1 MPSNLQSID
10 DVIATLEGY
19 IQENE
24 KAGSPLGYF
33 PALYLKVTKQVK
45 KGIAEGFFEK
55 GHRMEQ
61 LDVIFASR
69 YIDAY
74 DAYQRQEQV
83 TRSWERAF
91 LLAQDYW
98 PIVLQHL
105 LIGMN
110 AHINLDLGIAA
121 ATVMEGEPIEDL
133 HTDFNRINQILSQLV
148 GEVQE
153 ELATIWPT
161 LHWILRKTGQID
173 DKLVDFSMEI
183 ARDGAWRLAKEL
195 AGVPQDQWPQMIE
208 ERDQKVAR
216 YANAITDPGW
226 LINLAL
232 KFIRLGE
239 RGTVA
244 QKITILNTES

>member
-1 MPSNLQSID
+1 MSRDLQTID
-10 DVIATLEGY
+10 DVITTLASY

-24 KAGSPLGYF
+24 TLGSPMGYF
-33 PALYLKVTKQVK
+33 PALYLKVTEQVK
-45 KGIAEGFFEK
+45 KGIGEGFFAK
-55 GHRMEQ
+55 GHRMER

-74 DAYQRQEQV
+74 DAYQKQEAV
-83 TRSWERAF
+83 TQSWERAF
-91 LLAQDYW
+91 LMAQDYW

-133 HTDFNRINQILSQLV
+133 HGDFNKINQILSQLV

-153 ELATIWPT
+153 ELAEIWPT
-161 LHWILRKTGQID
+161 LHWILRKTGHID

-183 ARDGAWRLAKEL
+183 ARDGAWRFAKEL
-195 AGVPQDQWPQMIE
+195 AATPQEQWPQKIA
-208 ERDQKVAR
+208 ERDQKVAK
-216 YANAITDPGW
+216 YAKVISDPGW
-226 LINLAL
+226 LVNLAL
-232 KFIRLGE
+232 KMIRLGE

-244 QKITILNTES
+244 QKIAILNRDA